1 MEKTILVVDDQ
12 IDIRELLYDMLTK
25 KGYKV
30 IATHNGAE
38 ALNLVKEKNPD
49 LVLMDFSM
57 PDATGVEVL
66 NSIRSFNQKI
76 KVVMLTGLGTEEL
89 EKEARLAGASGF
101 LRKNLGLD
109 VIVKAIDQLLET
121 DISYKKE
128 TILVV
133 DDNPE
138 ICSLLKD
145 YLAKKGYSVITV
157 GSGEEALE
165 KFKSIRP
172 ILIMLDIGL
181 PGMDGIMTLRRI
193 REIDEKVGV
202 IMITG
207 VKDQEAFEQV
217 QDLGVYEYIV
227 KPFDLN
233 YLDTCVLARI
243 CIVSALVD

>member
-30 IATHNGAE
+30 IATHSGNE
-38 ALNLVKEKNPD
+38 ALSLIKERNPD

-57 PDATGVEVL
+57 PDATGVEIL
-66 NSIRSFNQKI
+66 NSIRVFNQRI

-121 DISYKKE
+121 DTLYKEE

-138 ICSLLKD
+138 ICSLIGD
-145 YLAKKGYSVITV
+145 YLTKKGYSIITA
-157 GSGEEALE
+157 GSGEEAIE
-165 KFKSIRP
+165 KFKEHKP
-172 ILIMLDIGL
+172 ILIMLDIKL
-181 PGMDGIMTLRRI
+181 PGMDGIMALRRI

-207 VKDQEAFEQV
+207 VKDQEAFDQV
-217 QDLGVYEYIV
+217 KELGVFEYIV
-227 KPFDLN
+227 KPFDLD

-243 CIVSALVD
+243 CIVSALVN

>member
-1 MEKTILVVDDQ
+1 MKKTILVVDDQ
-12 IDIRELLYDMLTK
+12 VDIRELLYDMLTK

-30 IATHNGAE
+30 ITTHSGRE
-38 ALNLVKEKNPD
+38 AISLIKEENPD

-57 PDATGVEVL
+57 PDETGVDVL
-66 NSIRSFNQKI
+66 KDIRSFNKKI
-76 KVVMLTGLGTEEL
+76 KVVMLTGLGTDDL
-89 EKEARLAGASGF
+89 EKEARLEGASGF

-121 DISYKKE
+121 DFSRKEE
-128 TILVV
+128 TILIV

-138 ICSLLKD
+138 ICSLIGD
-145 YLAKKGYSVITV
+145 YLSKKGYSVITA
-157 GSGEEALE
+157 GSGEEALD

-172 ILIMLDIGL
+172 ILVMLDVRL

-193 REIDEKVGV
+193 REIDEKVGI

-207 VKDQEAFEQV
+207 VKDQEVFEQAKE
-217 QDLGVYEYIV
+217 LGVYEYIV

-233 YLDTCVLARI
+233 YLDTCVLVRI
-243 CIVSALVD
+243 CIVSALIN